1 MNRLEMPIV
10 TKETILAME
19 DMSFFTS
26 ALIFDNLL
34 IVAQRETCCF
44 VLKTKKELILIDAI
58 WPDKRAFNAIIGAVK
73 AVGWQPENF
82 GKLVI
87 THGHVDHT
95 GCGKWFV
102 DHYGVTTYLSEI
114 DDLYWREH
122 PVKPDRPETWKNF
135 EIDHYL
141 QDGEIIVSG
150 DTIINVYATPG
161 HTPGGLSY
169 IFPVWENGVMHMAGL
184 WGGTTP
190 PCSKEAAKQYLRSL
204 AYFKQQATIKH
215 VDVAL
220 SNHTAIDNGLERIY
234 YAQKQMAYMPNIY
247 VIGEDG
253 FQKFCHVFK
262 AMGDKV
268 MREHKSKEKEKK
280 NK

>member
-73 AVGWQPENF
+73 AV
-82 GKLVI
+82 
-87 THGHVDHT
+87 
-95 GCGKWFV
+95 
-102 DHYGVTTYLSEI
+102 
-114 DDLYWREH
+114 
-122 PVKPDRPETWKNF
+122 
-135 EIDHYL
+135 
-141 QDGEIIVSG
+141 
-150 DTIINVYATPG
+150 
-161 HTPGGLSY
+161 
-169 IFPVWENGVMHMAGL
+169 
-184 WGGTTP
+184 
-190 PCSKEAAKQYLRSL
+190 
-204 AYFKQQATIKH
+204 
-215 VDVAL
+215 
-220 SNHTAIDNGLERIY
+220 
-234 YAQKQMAYMPNIY
+234 
-247 VIGEDG
+247 
-253 FQKFCHVFK
+253 VFK

-268 MREHKSKEKEKK
+268 MREHKSKEKK